1 MLKITVEI
9 HPGGYSDLR
18 RTLGHMYVANVSNLK
33 DRSNYDVRLT
43 EGANPLAGTPPRQ
56 CVIRVRGHDRR
67 QSVWSLVGAAIR
79 EAETNGKFV
88 DI

>member
-9 HPGGYSDLR
+9 HPGGYSEYR
-18 RTLGHMYVANVSNLK
+18 RTLGHMLVANVSNLK
-33 DRSNYDVRLT
+33 DRSDYEVRIT

-56 CVIRVRGHDRR
+56 CAIRVRDHDRR

-79 EAETNGKFV
+79 EAENNGKFL